1 MILFGNSTNIA
12 TGHFIYLGAF
22 MVFVYG
28 APQYYFRFGF
38 KTDLAQN
45 FTPPYTLHYPEAWQ
59 AMKLNSPVFP
69 ESGTLKCVNALNDP
83 KLW

>member
-1 MILFGNSTNIA
+1 LLKIL
-12 TGHFIYLGAF
+12 L
-22 MVFVYG
+22 
-28 APQYYFRFGF
+28 
-38 KTDLAQN
+38 
-45 FTPPYTLHYPEAWQ
+45 PPYTLHYPEAWQ

>member
-1 MILFGNSTNIA
+1 LAVLPTHQKQGVGSTIVKHGLDTIA
-12 TGHFIYLGAF
+12 SLGAF

-45 FTPPYTLHYPEAWQ
+45 FTPPLYTSLPGSLASNEVEF
-59 AMKLNSPVFP
+59 SCF
-69 ESGTLKCVNALNDP
+69 S
-83 KLW
+83 

>member
-1 MILFGNSTNIA
+1 MVLLNIILG
-12 TGHFIYLGAF
+12 
-22 MVFVYG
+22 
-28 APQYYFRFGF
+28 
-38 KTDLAQN
+38 LASKQILLKILL
-45 FTPPYTLHYPEAWQ
+45 PPYTLHYPEAWQ